1 MSFPDGQ
8 DHEECAEYTSTE
20 LRLEIDARNCV
31 RNEALHSPDKS
42 EFQEQTQVQRAYL
55 HLLYGTEEI
64 PQTKKHS
71 TQQTVSSA
79 AASA

>member
-42 EFQEQTQVQRAYL
+42 EFQEQTQDQRAYL
-55 HLLYGTEEI
+55 HLL
-64 PQTKKHS
+64 
-71 TQQTVSSA
+71 
-79 AASA
+79 